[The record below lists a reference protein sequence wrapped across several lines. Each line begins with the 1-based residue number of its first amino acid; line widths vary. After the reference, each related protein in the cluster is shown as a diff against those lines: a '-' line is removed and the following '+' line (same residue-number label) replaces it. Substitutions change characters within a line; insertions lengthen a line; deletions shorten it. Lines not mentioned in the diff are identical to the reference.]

1 MIILST
7 SVRILLRA
15 PLDRPHYLA
24 LPHQDPIHCIEHISK
39 QGISVTLF
47 ILPLRRTV
55 LPHRTMF
62 PSLCGTVL
70 PSAYG
75 VHQAFL
81 CRLQAYAAYCLHTP
95 AQYWAGPL
103 SGRRTHNPEVGN
115 LGPYH
120 YASGGGSHVGKNQE
134 SLGRSHNLI
143 QRFARPRSGN
153 PPVLWRGEAVA
164 APSNRPT
171 WSGM

>member
-7 SVRILLRA
+7 SVRILLRD
-15 PLDRPHYLA
+15 PLDRSHYLA

-47 ILPLRRTV
+47 ILPLRGTV

-62 PSLCGTVL
+62 PSLRETVL

-75 VHQAFL
+75 VHQAFS

-95 AQYWAGPL
+95 AQY
-103 SGRRTHNPEVGN
+103 
-115 LGPYH
+115 
-120 YASGGGSHVGKNQE
+120 
-134 SLGRSHNLI
+134 
-143 QRFARPRSGN
+143 
-153 PPVLWRGEAVA
+153 
-164 APSNRPT
+164 
-171 WSGM
+171 